1 MRSGQIYVERR
12 EYRVMRMKLMVL
24 GVKEIFSGLRDL
36 VKLLFLP
43 HYFRAEIEFMFYS
56 KEFLSVDAFIDSQ
69 LT

>member
-1 MRSGQIYVERR
+1 
-12 EYRVMRMKLMVL
+12 MRMKLMVL